1 MRRALGIAIATL
13 LAAASQADVIFYEA
27 IGGDLSNDPNAPTPI
42 LLSEGIGSVIAAVN
56 VDTDQQDWFAVTI
69 PAGFVLSSLV
79 LGDYDSQDPV
89 AFAGFQRGSTFR
101 GSYLEPSQY
110 NGYSH
115 IGNDVRFTD
124 ILPLMGN
131 QTVNPGSLGFNIP
144 LESGVYTFLVQQTG
158 GPTLYQLDFE
168 VTAVPAPAALALGA
182 TGLVIALR
190 RRR

>member
-1 MRRALGIAIATL
+1 MRWLAFLTSTGL
-13 LAAASQADVIFYEA
+13 LAAAAQAEVVFYEA
-27 IGGDLSNDPNAPTPI
+27 TGGDLSNNPNAPTPI
-42 LLSEGIGSVIAAVN
+42 LLNEGIGSVIAAVN

-69 PAGFVLSSLV
+69 PEGFVLSTLV

-110 NGYSH
+110 NGYAH

-124 ILPLMGN
+124 ILPLMAD
-131 QTVNPGSLGFNIP
+131 QAINPGTIGFTIP
-144 LESGVYTFLVQQTG
+144 LVAGTYTFLVQQTG

-168 VTAVPAPAALALGA
+168 VMPVPAPGSLALAIAGLILA
-182 TGLVIALR
+182 TR